1 MITLAAF
8 DELSRNR
15 AVELMQEC
23 CASSEWAER
32 MARGRPFASLDA
44 LYQQSDDTW
53 WHLRKD
59 DWLEAFRAHPKLG
72 DASRKSASRSAGWSR
87 GEQAAIVADASAAEE
102 LQRLNAEYEKK
113 FGWQFILC
121 ATGKNALDV
130 KASVTRRMENDEA
143 SELREA
149 AEEQHKI
156 TRLRLDKLFEPPT
169 VAPIG
174 GPR

>member
-32 MARGRPFASLDA
+32 MARGRPYSSLDA
-44 LYQQSDDTW
+44 LHQQSDDTW
-53 WHLRKD
+53 WHLRRD

-72 DASRKSASRSAGWSR
+72 EASRKSASRSANWSR
-87 GEQAAIVADASAAEE
+87 GEQATIVADVSAAEE
-102 LQRLNAEYEKK
+102 LQRLNAEYEAR

-121 ATGKNALDV
+121 ATGKNAADV
-130 KASVTRRMENDEA
+130 RAAVKRRLENDEA
-143 SELREA
+143 AELREA
-149 AEEQHKI
+149 AEEQHRI

-169 VAPIG
+169 VAPIAG
-174 GPR
+174 SR